1 MSQQSAP
8 QRQRSR
14 VPTASEARHRR
25 RWAGQSKWLYL
36 LPAVVILVGVVIYPL
51 IYMLGA
57 TLFHWQAGVFG
68 EFLGGKLWAELIPG
82 EALRIALTNSFVLAG
97 GTVVCELAFG
107 LVLALFLNE
116 SVGLL
121 RPLLRGALLIPI
133 FIAPVIVGL
142 TWRIIFNPQY
152 GLFAWIIHNRG
163 FSPIAKE
170 GLAMYAVILSEVW
183 QWTPFVFVI
192 LLAALQSVPV
202 ESLEAALVDGA
213 SYFARLRYVIFP
225 HILPA
230 VIIALLLR
238 SMEAFKIFDTIW
250 VLTHAGPG
258 RATEDMTYLI
268 WRTGIWV
275 SDVSTAA
282 TYSWVLVIILTA
294 LASFFLRYA
303 YRERG

>member
-1 MSQQSAP
+1 
-8 QRQRSR
+8 
-14 VPTASEARHRR
+14 
-25 RWAGQSKWLYL
+25 
-36 LPAVVILVGVVIYPL
+36 
-51 IYMLGA
+51 MLGA
-57 TLFHWQAGVFG
+57 TLFQWQAGTFG
-68 EFLGGKLWAELIPG
+68 QFLGGKLWAQLIPG
-82 EALRIALTNSFVLAG
+82 EALRIALTNSFVLAA

-107 LVLALFLNE
+107 LLLALFLNE

-121 RPLLRGALLIPI
+121 RPLLRAALLIPI

-152 GLFAWIIHNRG
+152 GVFAWIIQRRG
-163 FSPIAKE
+163 FSPIAE
-170 GLAMYAVILSEVW
+170 ANLAMYAVILSEVW

-192 LLAALQSVPV
+192 LLAALQSVPI
-202 ESLEAALVDGA
+202 ESLESAIVDGA
-213 SYFARLRYVIFP
+213 SYLMRLRYVILP
-225 HILPA
+225 HIMPA
-230 VIIALLLR
+230 IIIAVLLR

-275 SDVSTAA
+275 SDVSAAA

-294 LASFFLRYA
+294 LASLFLRYA